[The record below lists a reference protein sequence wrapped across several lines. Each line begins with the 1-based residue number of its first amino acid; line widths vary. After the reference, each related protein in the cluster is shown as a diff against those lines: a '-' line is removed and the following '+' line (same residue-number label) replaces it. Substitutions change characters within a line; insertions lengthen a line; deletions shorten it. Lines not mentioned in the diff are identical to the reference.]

1 MQGDRHRQDTVQYNT
16 KQYNTI
22 QWQNNT
28 IQGKGYLSSRVA
40 SIQEGSHKGG
50 SRTFGVSA
58 GLVVN
63 HGAVLGSE
71 MSQEFREIR
80 WCVEKEVVDS
90 CREERKYL
98 VDEMCM
104 HVSRYVCM

>member
-1 MQGDRHRQDTVQYNT
+1 MRQMQANKANRTGVVSDSLDKSTV
-16 KQYNTI
+16 
-22 QWQNNT
+22 
-28 IQGKGYLSSRVA
+28 
-40 SIQEGSHKGG
+40 
-50 SRTFGVSA
+50 FGVSA

-80 WCVEKEVVDS
+80 WCVEKEVDVFG
-90 CREERKYL
+90 REERKYL
-98 VDEMCM
+98 VDEMYM